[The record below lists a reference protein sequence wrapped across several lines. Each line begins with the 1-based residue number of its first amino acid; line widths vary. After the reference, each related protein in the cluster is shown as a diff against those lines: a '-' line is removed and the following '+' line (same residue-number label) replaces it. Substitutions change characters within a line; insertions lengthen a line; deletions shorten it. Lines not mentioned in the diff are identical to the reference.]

1 MPTVEEV
8 QAMAEQLQVPGFSPA
23 QAPETALSD
32 PVADTPMVVTL
43 EQLRPYELDPRVT
56 RNPRYG
62 ELKESIRERGL
73 DAPPSIT
80 RRQDE
85 AFFII
90 RNGGNTRLAIL
101 WELWRETQEERY
113 FRIPCLF
120 RPWPARG
127 EIVALTGHLAE
138 SELHSRLTFIERALG
153 IEKSR
158 ELYEQELGRRITQ
171 SDLARLLSA
180 DGYPIAQSHI
190 SRMQDAVQFLLPAI
204 PKILYGGLG
213 RHQVERLA
221 TLRRAAERAWDQHR
235 NSQTDTSVFS
245 IVFQDA
251 LAPFDDRPEQFSF
264 PRLQDE
270 LIGQMA
276 EQLGIDYDTL
286 AFDISIVGTRQ
297 LALTSIPETTE
308 IAAPTL
314 APQASIQLHPQKS
327 KPSERLAAIQQ
338 MVADQNETAG
348 ECLSLPVHSDSL
360 YPINDLWR
368 IEPSLDI
375 PHRLRIHIAQFA
387 REIAGRTGQ
396 ENDLEAVDHGYGFQ
410 CSAESALVN
419 SGTLTLLHAMVTPG
433 FSVELHALLIQS
445 GTAEGLDDDSLI
457 KLFRLIRL
465 ARRLHQVEHF
475 T

>member
-1 MPTVEEV
+1 
-8 QAMAEQLQVPGFSPA
+8 MAEQLQVPGFSPA
-23 QAPETALSD
+23 QAPEAALSD

-120 RPWPARG
+120 RPWPVRG

-158 ELYEQELGRRITQ
+158 ELYEQELARRITQ

-221 TLRRAAERAWDQHR
+221 TLRRAAERTWDQHR
-235 NSQTDTSVFS
+235 SGKTDTLVFS
-245 IVFQDA
+245 DVFQDA
-251 LAPFDDRPEQFSF
+251 LAPFDNQPEQYSF

-276 EQLGIDYDTL
+276 EHLGVDYNTL
-286 AFDISIVGTRQ
+286 ALDISIVGSRQ
-297 LALTSIPETTE
+297 LALTRMPETTE
-308 IAAPTL
+308 STAPTL
-314 APQASIQLHPQKS
+314 PLPGSPPQQPQK
-327 KPSERLAAIQQ
+327 PVVIERLAAIQK
-338 MVADQNETAG
+338 MVAEQNEPAG
-348 ECLSLPVHSDSL
+348 EPLSLPVNTDSL

-368 IEPSLDI
+368 IEPSLDV

-387 REIAGRTGQ
+387 REIAGSIGQ
-396 ENDLEAVDHGYGFQ
+396 ENDLQAVDHSYGFQ
-410 CSAESALVN
+410 CSADATLVSSN
-419 SGTLTLLHAMVTPG
+419 TLKLLHAMVTPG
-433 FSVELHALLIQS
+433 ISVELHTLLIQS

-475 T
+475 A